1 MSQSVLVHP
10 GSLQECLPGASC
22 TLPGSQKTIVS
33 SMQRFLEDSDSF
45 VVSSKLFQGVLEC
58 FGSLQKRPKASRSAP
73 EVSRN
78 VSEHHPAGSWHL
90 QDVPKRPRVSGRAFA
105 NGLQEIRDV
114 SGKAL
119 QRTQMPK
126 CLHIA
131 RRSSVPERPRSLQE
145 CLRAP
150 SSGQAPF
157 KMSQSVLECLTWPLP
172 MASKISGMCLGR
184 LYNGPECPNVCTWL
198 ASRVLLT
205 PPCFRKSLS
214 KSLRSR
220 ASPMA

>member
-10 GSLQECLPGASC
+10 GSLQECLPGASW
-22 TLPGSQKTIVS
+22 TLPGSQKTVVS

-45 VVSSKLFQGVLEC
+45 VVSLKLFQGVLEC
-58 FGSLQKRPKASRSAP
+58 FGSLQKRPKASWSAP

-78 VSEHHPAGSWHL
+78 VSEHLLAGSWHPSRCPKASQSVRPGL
-90 QDVPKRPRVSGRAFA
+90 CQWPPRDPGRVWKGSTTDPNAQMSAHSSPVKRPRASQKSPRMSQ
-105 NGLQEIRDV
+105 NT
-114 SGKAL
+114 L
-119 QRTQMPK
+119 QRPGT
-126 CLHIA
+126 
-131 RRSSVPERPRSLQE
+131 LQ
-145 CLRAP
+145 
-150 SSGQAPF
+150 
-157 KMSQSVLECLTWPLP
+157 MSQSVLECLTWPLP

-198 ASRVLLT
+198 ASRVLLI

>member
-1 MSQSVLVHP
+1 MEASRSVPKRPGAPQKSPGMSQSTLQRAP
-10 GSLQECLPGASC
+10 G
-22 TLPGSQKTIVS
+22 T
-33 SMQRFLEDSDSF
+33 
-45 VVSSKLFQGVLEC
+45 
-58 FGSLQKRPKASRSAP
+58 
-73 EVSRN
+73 
-78 VSEHHPAGSWHL
+78 L
-90 QDVPKRPRVSGRAFA
+90 QDVPKRRRVSGRAFA

-119 QRTQMPK
+119 QRTHMPK

-205 PPCFRKSLS
+205 PPCFHKSLS
-214 KSLRSR
+214 KSFRSR

>member
-1 MSQSVLVHP
+1 
-10 GSLQECLPGASC
+10 
-22 TLPGSQKTIVS
+22 
-33 SMQRFLEDSDSF
+33 MQRFLEDSDSF
-45 VVSSKLFQGVLEC
+45 VVSLKLFQGVLEC
-58 FGSLQKRPKASRSAP
+58 FASLQKRPKASQSAP

-78 VSEHHPAGSWHL
+78 VSGHPPAGSWHPSRC
-90 QDVPKRPRVSGRAFA
+90 PKASQSVRPGLCQWPPRDPGRVWKGSTTDPHA
-105 NGLQEIRDV
+105 Q
-114 SGKAL
+114 
-119 QRTQMPK
+119 